1 MRLCSHFGFAGTEM
15 ARLIELPEREA
26 QTGETVARHPQRV
39 KQIITR
45 SRVLEMKGYSQYSN
59 SF

>member
-45 SRVLEMKGYSQYSN
+45 SRVLEMKG
-59 SF
+59 